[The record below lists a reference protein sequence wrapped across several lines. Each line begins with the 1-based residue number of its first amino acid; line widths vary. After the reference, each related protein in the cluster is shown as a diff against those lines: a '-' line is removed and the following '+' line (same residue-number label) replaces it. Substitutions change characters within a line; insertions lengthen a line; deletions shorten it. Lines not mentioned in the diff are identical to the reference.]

1 MAALEAAASAAAQEP
16 ALQAMLLETP
26 VVEGYVGI
34 TEWSVQVRL
43 KAMTQPGQQWAAA
56 RILRERGLAALREA
70 GIPVASRVGAR
81 VDALS

>member
-1 MAALEAAASAAAQEP
+1 V
-16 ALQAMLLETP
+16 QAMLLETP

-56 RILRERGLAALREA
+56 RILRERALAALSEA
-70 GIPVASRVGAR
+70 GIPVASRAGTR
-81 VDALS
+81 VDAMG